1 MTLAIF
7 EFGAVDP
14 VTGAPIYP
22 PHKVTRGQALDAAFT
37 LLSNTALA
45 RVVSTSAVRIACSST
60 PTAGD
65 EYLAADTAKDIRL
78 NGRVAQTVYA
88 TSAVAANAATDVTIA
103 LAAGASNGM
112 LITVTAVDGNGAA
125 VAAVHNLEL
134 WMSES
139 ATGAGLT
146 ADAYSGS
153 LVASTGAILTTLTA
167 KKHFN
172 VVTDANGIFAGTL
185 TDTAKP
191 ADQYVAVRK
200 PVGAA
205 LKISAISGVLWGA

>member
-14 VTGAPIYP
+14 ITGAPVYP

-65 EYLAADTAKDIRL
+65 EYLAADTAKDFRL
-78 NGRVAQTVYA
+78 PTRGPAQTIYA
-88 TSAVAANAATDVTIA
+88 TAAVAANAATDVTIA
-103 LAAGASNGM
+103 LAAGAANGM
-112 LITVTAVDGNGAA
+112 LITVTAVDGNGAT
-125 VAAVHNLEL
+125 VAAVHELEL
-134 WMSES
+134 WMSED
-139 ATGAGLT
+139 ATGIGFT
-146 ADAYSGS
+146 ADTYSGT
-153 LVASTGAILTTLTA
+153 LVASTGSPLTTLTA
-167 KKHFN
+167 KKHFTL
-172 VVTDANGIFAGTL
+172 VTAATGIFAGTL

-200 PVGAA
+200 PVGAT
-205 LKISAISGVLWGA
+205 LKVSTASGTSWG